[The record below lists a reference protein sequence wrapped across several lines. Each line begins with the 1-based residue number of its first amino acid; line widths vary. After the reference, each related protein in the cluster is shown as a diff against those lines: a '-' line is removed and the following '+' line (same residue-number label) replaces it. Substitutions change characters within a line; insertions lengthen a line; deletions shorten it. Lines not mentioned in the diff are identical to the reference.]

1 MDTVLLGIEMRSSI
15 NPSLILIIIFI
26 VSVLSPLLISN
37 ESVEA
42 HADPPGQ
49 PIKVEVII
57 TKLMSKNDLDDPFWG
72 GDSEVIGSYKLE
84 HAGHTPPN
92 SINGGQGFFS
102 CMDWNME
109 SQNWDTAKNAYTCSY
124 KNGGR
129 LIYSHTECTP
139 MNTITFTIDQAMEL
153 DRAIGAENGLM
164 LGATG
169 TALWAG
175 LAGATGGAALVI
187 PVVATTAGW
196 ALGQN
201 GDDNLGSGAEIWN
214 KAGTKD
220 VWTTGGFGLEII
232 VKETPIKPGEPNS
245 DICNYT
251 NTSTEINS
259 SQYLTAH
266 LDNQDSWY
274 WNSIER
280 NGHGNATM
288 YPHITDRISPL
299 ETVNGTFV
307 LMNKIIS
314 QMAESGISIEPDD
327 ENDNVT
333 NDAILNSVDVNQT
346 IREMILTIIHQ
357 DIKIMIA
364 TVNSSLD
371 IDVSKTLGWLYYA
384 ELALGSN
391 EWDMA
396 LNSYH
401 AAVYDL
407 VNSVIEYDP
416 MSSITIE
423 AIDRDT
429 GELMDDVGM
438 EILELDCEKCEPIFI
453 VGGGGANV
461 ELPAG
466 DYELQ
471 IKDKDGEL
479 LEKRTFEV
487 KSGVPANVMVDVS
500 TAEQAL
506 NLAFYLQGLII
517 ASLPALVGFTGS
529 KQYLERKLE
538 PSESKSEPSTTPLWI
553 GVVIFLA
560 IFFMMVG

>member
-1 MDTVLLGIEMRSSI
+1 MRSSI

-26 VSVLSPLLISN
+26 ISVLSPFVISN
-37 ESVEA
+37 ETVEA

-57 TKLMSKNDLDDPFWG
+57 TKMMSKNDLDDPFWG

-84 HAGHTPPN
+84 HAGHTPAN
-92 SINGGQGFFS
+92 SINGGQGLFS

-109 SQNWDTAKNAYTCSY
+109 SQNWDTTKNAYTCTY

-139 MNTITFTIDQAMEL
+139 MNTITFTIDQAIEL
-153 DRAIGAENGLM
+153 DRAIGTENGLM
-164 LGATG
+164 LGGTG

-175 LAGATGGAALVI
+175 LVGATGGVALII
-187 PVVATTAGW
+187 PVVAGTASW
-196 ALGQN
+196 ALSQN
-201 GDDNLGSGAEIWN
+201 GDDNLGTGAELWN

-220 VWTTGGFGLEII
+220 VWTTGGFGLEVI
-232 VKETPIKPGEPNS
+232 VKETAIKPGDPNS

-401 AAVYDL
+401 AAAYDL

-438 EILELDCEKCEPIFI
+438 EILELDCEKCEPILI
-453 VGGGGANV
+453 GGGGGANV

-471 IKDKDGEL
+471 IKDKDGQL

-553 GVVIFLA
+553 GVVTFLA
-560 IFFMMVG
+560 IFFMMIG